1 MSSQRTAHLPEH
13 AAAATDAAAIDEV
26 DFTVS
31 GMDCASCV
39 THVEKAARSVP
50 GVRDVSVSLARG
62 RAVVQMDPA
71 TTDPQRVA
79 DAITDSGY
87 PAAPELHAHA
97 NAEEQRVHEHAAHA
111 GAWFRRAMIA
121 IALWLPVELLH
132 WILVLTSRAHALHAG
147 AAGSAAAPVHAWM
160 NWLALITSTIAIVY
174 VGWGFYLSAW
184 KALLRRTSNMDT
196 LIAMGASVAY
206 VYSLVAFLGYLAGWW
221 RQLPDLYFMEST
233 GLLAL
238 ISLGHWLE
246 ARARTAAGSAIR
258 ELLNLAPA
266 TALRMIAD
274 DKTEEV
280 PVAQLNVRDRV
291 LVRPGDRVAV
301 DGVVVDGRSSV
312 DESMITGESMP
323 VLRQSGD
330 AVIGGTLNVDGRLV
344 VRVTKVGSETALAQI
359 VKLVDRAQS
368 SKPPVQR
375 LADRIAAVFVP
386 SVLAIALLTGVG
398 WFIAGAVNDWPAA
411 TTWGHI
417 ARAVCSVLIIACPC
431 ALGLAVPAALMVG
444 TGRGAKRGILIR
456 DVDALQNAEK
466 VSVVVLDKTGTITRG
481 RPAVAEVAPL
491 DGGAG
496 DELLTLAAAAEM
508 FSEHPVARAIVEHAK
523 TRGIAI
529 PQPSAFRNEAGL
541 GVVATVN
548 GRQVIVGNPELLAK
562 HAIAVDV
569 PQSRQTS
576 VLVAA
581 DGKALGTITVA
592 DEIKPDSVAAVREL
606 HGLGLRAV
614 LLTGDNES
622 TARAIAQQVGIE
634 DVRANVRPAGKA
646 DVIRGL
652 QQGALPDTRDA
663 REATM
668 APAGHR
674 GVAMVGDGI
683 NDAPALA
690 IADLGIAI
698 GSGSDVAKEAGD
710 VVLVGGSLHGVAAAI
725 KLSRA
730 TMRVIRQ
737 NLVFAF
743 IYNVIAIPLAALGM
757 LNPLIAAAAMALSDV
772 TVIGNALRLR
782 RTKID

>member
-1 MSSQRTAHLPEH
+1 
-13 AAAATDAAAIDEV
+13 
-26 DFTVS
+26 
-31 GMDCASCV
+31 
-39 THVEKAARSVP
+39 
-50 GVRDVSVSLARG
+50 
-62 RAVVQMDPA
+62 
-71 TTDPQRVA
+71 
-79 DAITDSGY
+79 
-87 PAAPELHAHA
+87 
-97 NAEEQRVHEHAAHA
+97 
-111 GAWFRRAMIA
+111 
-121 IALWLPVELLH
+121 
-132 WILVLTSRAHALHAG
+132 
-147 AAGSAAAPVHAWM
+147 
-160 NWLALITSTIAIVY
+160 
-174 VGWGFYLSAW
+174 
-184 KALLRRTSNMDT
+184 
-196 LIAMGASVAY
+196 
-206 VYSLVAFLGYLAGWW
+206 
-221 RQLPDLYFMEST
+221 
-233 GLLAL
+233 
-238 ISLGHWLE
+238 
-246 ARARTAAGSAIR
+246 
-258 ELLNLAPA
+258 
-266 TALRMIAD
+266 
-274 DKTEEV
+274 
-280 PVAQLNVRDRV
+280 
-291 LVRPGDRVAV
+291 
-301 DGVVVDGRSSV
+301 
-312 DESMITGESMP
+312 
-323 VLRQSGD
+323 
-330 AVIGGTLNVDGRLV
+330 
-344 VRVTKVGSETALAQI
+344 
-359 VKLVDRAQS
+359 
-368 SKPPVQR
+368 
-375 LADRIAAVFVP
+375 
-386 SVLAIALLTGVG
+386 
-398 WFIAGAVNDWPAA
+398 
-411 TTWGHI
+411 
-417 ARAVCSVLIIACPC
+417 VCSVLIIACPC

-466 VSVVVLDKTGTITRG
+466 ISVVVLDKTGTITRG

-529 PQPSAFRNEAGL
+529 PQPSAFTNEAGL

-548 GRQVIVGNPELLAK
+548 GRQVIVGNPELLGK
-562 HAIAVDV
+562 HGITVDA
-569 PQSRQTS
+569 PQSQQTS

-581 DGKALGTITVA
+581 DGKALGAITVA

-652 QQGALPDTRDA
+652 QQVALPDTRDA

-737 NLVFAF
+737 NLFFAF